1 MERVRAASVWERVRE
16 TERAPGARLA
26 KSRGREL
33 YRDVAVGFGE
43 IKRGE

>member
-1 MERVRAASVWERVRE
+1 MERVRAASAWERVRE

-26 KSRGREL
+26 KSRGRER
-33 YRDVAVGFGE
+33 YRVVAVGLGE